1 MQSNKIYVQRRG
13 NVFRIP
19 MDTSGRP
26 IPVTSVDDD
35 PPGFPFTCTSEA
47 ELRQLFPGA
56 EFVYLTPKANNTSIL
71 YDPEIEKQALAMLGK
86 EQLQKQA
93 LAMLGKDQLP
103 TPPTQPTKTVATASW
118 TAEQLPS
125 TPIGSKQKAE
135 EFLKRL
141 QTALQY
147 ASKKHEKKLKDQVE
161 IIEELLREVF

>member
-19 MDTSGRP
+19 MDTNGRP

-56 EFVYLTPKANNTSIL
+56 EFVYLTPKVNNTSIL

-86 EQLQKQA
+86 EQL
-93 LAMLGKDQLP
+93 P
-103 TPPTQPTKTVATASW
+103 TPPTQPTKTKAIAVLTG
-118 TAEQLPS
+118 EQLS
-125 TPIGSKQKAE
+125 TSIESKQKAE

>member
-1 MQSNKIYVQRRG
+1 MQGNKIYVQRRG

-19 MDTSGRP
+19 MDSNGRP
-26 IPVTSVDDD
+26 IPVASVDDD

-56 EFVYLTPKANNTSIL
+56 EFVYLTPKSNNTTIS
-71 YDPEIEKQALAMLGK
+71 YDADVEREALAMMG
-86 EQLQKQA
+86 KQA
-93 LAMLGKDQLP
+93 SAP
-103 TPPTQPTKTVATASW
+103 THPTKTAAVAVESKQILSSTALS
-118 TAEQLPS
+118 
-125 TPIGSKQKAE
+125 SKQKAE

-161 IIEELLREVF
+161 IIEELIREVF

>member
-1 MQSNKIYVQRRG
+1 
-13 NVFRIP
+13 

-86 EQLQKQA
+86 EQLS
-93 LAMLGKDQLP
+93 
-103 TPPTQPTKTVATASW
+103 TPPTQPTKTKAVAVSTG
-118 TAEQLPS
+118 EQLS
-125 TPIGSKQKAE
+125 TSIGSKQKAE

>member
-1 MQSNKIYVQRRG
+1 MQGNKIYVQRRG

-19 MDTSGRP
+19 MDSNGRP
-26 IPVTSVDDD
+26 IPVMSVDDD

-56 EFVYLTPKANNTSIL
+56 EFVFLTPKANNTSIM
-71 YDPEIEKQALAMLGK
+71 YDPEIEKQALAMMGK
-86 EQLQKQA
+86 EKIS
-93 LAMLGKDQLP
+93 
-103 TPPTQPTKTVATASW
+103 TPPTQPTATVAVATATNKVLVPVESH
-118 TAEQLPS
+118 
-125 TPIGSKQKAE
+125 KQKAE

-161 IIEELLREVF
+161 IIEELIREVF

>member
-86 EQLQKQA
+86 
-93 LAMLGKDQLP
+93 DQLP